1 MTEIR
6 DFFKKFYNDE
16 NIDRKFNK
24 IEILNWHHSIATR
37 QKASYKYM
45 KENLPVEY
53 LFFELDY
60 KQKITIGMSPRQISK
75 EFYKQQQR
83 SILGFGIYYKNNN
96 KLECINIDIISDVL
110 EQSGFT
116 VVSSFR

>member
-1 MTEIR
+1 
-6 DFFKKFYNDE
+6 
-16 NIDRKFNK
+16 
-24 IEILNWHHSIATR
+24 
-37 QKASYKYM
+37 
-45 KENLPVEY
+45 
-53 LFFELDY
+53 
-60 KQKITIGMSPRQISK
+60 MSPRQISK